1 MTKRKAREECQVPTY
16 PFSNQKKKTN
26 VANSMEK
33 SEEPWLGMETTGN
46 NDFKWIDGA
55 SLSATFSALSLHVIT
70 GILTTPTG
78 HEKELHCFQGI
89 MVKLNSCF
97 SQVIQS

>member
-1 MTKRKAREECQVPTY
+1 QKQLPVKRRRLTCEQDCTERVAFCYYVPTY

-55 SLSATFSALSLHVIT
+55 SLSATFSAWTT
-70 GILTTPTG
+70 GEPNNPG
-78 HEKELHCFQGI
+78 VENCPY
-89 MVKLNSCF
+89 M
-97 SQVIQS
+97 